1 MIKNLFS
8 LPVQKSITEDLKITN
23 FTEIQERCIPVIM
36 EGKNLIGVSETGSG
50 KTLSFVLPLIDKII
64 GLPKRPTRILIITPT
79 KELSEQI
86 LAVVKKVC
94 RHTNLISMSLYG
106 GNSFDSQTKDLKNGV
121 HIVVACPGRL
131 KDHIEKETID
141 LSGIEYLVLD
151 EADQLM
157 DMGFL
162 PALTVALNATVK
174 RKQTLLFS
182 ATVSP
187 EIEELVRD
195 FMPESTKVQLHETK
209 PKEIISENFCP
220 ISPELKY
227 PFLRF
232 LLKHKKI
239 KACLIFTRTKDEAN
253 ALGAQLVLDN
263 YHAVTLQGD
272 MTTHQRKK
280 ALDALKQ
287 KSAHILVATDVV
299 SRGIDIP
306 HVTHVINFTPSE
318 SLEAYVHR
326 IGRTARHDKAG
337 EAITLFTKDEEY
349 LLAKIFK
356 DKKYP
361 VTKFKEFNY
370 QLKIEKKKLV
380 IIKEKEKNLESD
392 DQSDFDSSYV
402 YDPKD
407 YDEE

>member
-8 LPVQKSITEDLKITN
+8 APIEKALTEDMKIQN
-23 FTEIQERCIPVIM
+23 FTEIQTRCMPIIM

-64 GLPKRPTRILIITPT
+64 GSPKRPTKILIITPT

-106 GNSFDSQTKDLKNGV
+106 GTSYDSQVRDLKNGV
-121 HIVVACPGRL
+121 HIIVACPGRL
-131 KDHIEKETID
+131 KDHIDKGSID
-141 LSGIEYLVLD
+141 LKGIEYLVLD

-162 PALTVALNATVK
+162 PALTVALNATTN

-187 EIEELVRD
+187 EIQELIKD
-195 FMPESTKVQLHETK
+195 FMPESTLVQLHDTK
-209 PKEIISENFCP
+209 PKEVIQEIFCP

-253 ALGAQLVLDN
+253 ALGAQLALDN
-263 YHAVTLQGD
+263 YQAVTLQGD

-280 ALDALKQ
+280 ALDALKL
-287 KSAHILVATDVV
+287 KSAMVLVATDVV

-306 HVTHVINFTPSE
+306 HVTHVINFTPPE

-326 IGRTARHDKAG
+326 IGRTARHDKGG
-337 EAITLFTKDEEY
+337 EAITLYTPDEEY
-349 LLAKIFK
+349 LLAKISNG
-356 DKKYP
+356 KKHP
-361 VTKFKEFNY
+361 TQKFKEFNY

-380 IIKEKEKNLESD
+380 IIKEKEKENKQD
-392 DQSDFDSSYV
+392 DS
-402 YDPKD
+402 D
-407 YDEE
+407 YDG